1 MYCFSKQIHPPTVV
15 EQSIYCNF
23 YSDNERNLVVGSYN
37 RIKVYRLVSS
47 SSVNSS
53 NNSSNQ
59 NKNSPNITSTNDDK
73 VKLECQQTF
82 SFFGEIT
89 SINHVRLN
97 RSVRDSILITFMDA
111 KLSIVEYD
119 PNTNN
124 LRTLSMN
131 YFEDDEFKQG
141 YINNIHQPIVRTDPD
156 SRCCA
161 MFNYGKNI
169 IIIPFKSETTTDE
182 HVDQIQSLHEFKQTA
197 KIG

>member
-1 MYCFSKQIHPPTVV
+1 MYSLNKQVHPPTVV
-15 EQSIYCNF
+15 EHSIYCNF
-23 YSDNERNLVVGSYN
+23 YNDSERNLLTGGSN
-37 RIKVYRLVSS
+37 QLKIYRLVASATSDAEVPSASS
-47 SSVNSS
+47 D
-53 NNSSNQ
+53 
-59 NKNSPNITSTNDDK
+59 SPTSRGDK
-73 VKLECQQTF
+73 VKLECLQTF

-97 RSVRDSILITFMDA
+97 KSVRDSILITFMEA

-119 PNTNN
+119 PASHG

-131 YFEDDEFKQG
+131 YFEDDEFRQG
-141 YINNIHQPIVRTDPD
+141 CVTNSIYQPIVRTDPD

-169 IIIPFKSETTTDE
+169 IIVPFKSETSTDE
-182 HVDQIQSLHEFKQTA
+182 HVEQIQSIQEVKQTA